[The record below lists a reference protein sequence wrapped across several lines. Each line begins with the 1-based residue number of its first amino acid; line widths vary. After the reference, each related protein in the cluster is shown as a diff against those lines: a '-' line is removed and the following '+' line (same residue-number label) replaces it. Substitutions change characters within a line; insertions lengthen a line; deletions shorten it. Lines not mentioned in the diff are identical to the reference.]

1 MDSHHALS
9 ESLLDAWI
17 NLSFTLWNERLM
29 TDLTFNEACICNFLY
44 HQAFNAPETPL
55 TATDLCQKTQLLK
68 SQMNKI
74 LSEMERK
81 GYIRRVRSEKD
92 KRQFLIYLSEDGFAA
107 YQKEHSNIA
116 AILEQVVT
124 VLGEEKARLTTE
136 ILTDASNAFLQVT
149 KES

>member
-1 MDSHHALS
+1 MNSHHTLS

-17 NLSFTLWNERLM
+17 NLSFTLWNERFM

-44 HQAFNAPETPL
+44 HQACNSPEAPL

-74 LSEMERK
+74 LSQMERK
-81 GYIRRVRSEKD
+81 GYIYRVRSEKD
-92 KRQFLIYLSEDGFAA
+92 KRQFLIYLSDDGLSA
-107 YQKEHSNIA
+107 YQKEHTNIA
-116 AILEQVVT
+116 AILEQVVAA
-124 VLGEEKARLTTE
+124 LGEEKALLTAK
-136 ILTDASNAFLQVT
+136 ILTDACEAFQKVT